1 MSAAARG
8 RQCSALSFPQ
18 RQQSSVTE
26 TLPTLHTAVLSVY
39 SIKSFRSAMLNLLQ
53 QDVNI
58 THCLDRY
65 HNTKQVPGILHWL
78 NVGFPS
84 ISRMTGIALCT
95 WRGRKQCRINTMANS
110 KEGKYSCSF
119 CMFCCNGSCGILF
132 CWWFYAIVTL
142 TGAADWVM

>member
-1 MSAAARG
+1 MSAAAHG

-26 TLPTLHTAVLSVY
+26 RLPTLHTAVLSVY
-39 SIKSFRSAMLNLLQ
+39 LTKSFRSAMLNLLQ
-53 QDVNI
+53 QAVNI

-95 WRGRKQCRINTMANS
+95 WRGRKQCRI
-110 KEGKYSCSF
+110 KYDGKFKRRKVFMQFLHVLLQRQLWISVLLVVLCHCYSDRRS
-119 CMFCCNGSCGILF
+119 
-132 CWWFYAIVTL
+132 
-142 TGAADWVM
+142 